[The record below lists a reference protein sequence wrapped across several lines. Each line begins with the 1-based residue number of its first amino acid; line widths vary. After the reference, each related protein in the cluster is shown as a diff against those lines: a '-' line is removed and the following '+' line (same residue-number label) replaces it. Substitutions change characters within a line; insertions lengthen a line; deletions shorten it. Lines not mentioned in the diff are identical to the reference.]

1 MALYVVLNVN
11 ASAMLSEGNLN
22 KKCREIIYDE
32 EHLWMMV
39 SEWREKKERKKL
51 KIKWYEDYIVRAGV
65 RCKE

>member
-11 ASAMLSEGNLN
+11 ALAMLSEGNLN

-39 SEWREKKERKKL
+39 SEWREKKL
-51 KIKWYEDYIVRAGV
+51 KNKWYEDYIVRAGV

>member
-1 MALYVVLNVN
+1 VLNVN
-11 ASAMLSEGNLN
+11 ALAMLSEGNLN

-39 SEWREKKERKKL
+39 SEWREKKL
-51 KIKWYEDYIVRAGV
+51 KNKWYEDYIVRAGV

>member
-11 ASAMLSEGNLN
+11 ALAMLCEGNLN

-39 SEWREKKERKKL
+39 SEWREKKL